1 MANNTFYKRVYGDK
15 EIGDEVK
22 FAINITAPGFSM
34 DDDDF
39 EIEVSTPKASVRA
52 SKREPTV
59 DLLIF
64 REPELGSDSDS
75 SDSSSSD
82 SSSPGETQP
91 GTWYAIVDMSKL
103 SPGEV
108 RVIATAHVYDPQA
121 NDGIRNMIAVTTLGT
136 LKKL

>member
-1 MANNTFYKRVYGDK
+1 MANTFYKRE

-39 EIEVSTPKASVRA
+39 EIEVSTPKASVKA

-64 REPELGSDSDS
+64 REPELGSS

-82 SSSPGETQP
+82 SSSSEETQP

-121 NDGIRNMIAVTTLGT
+121 NDSIRNMIAVTTLGT